1 MQDIRERILDA
12 ATRVYTEAGFRGT
25 TTRRVAQE
33 ADVNEVTLFR
43 HFGTKEALLKAAL
56 GRVHRPEDMPPL
68 TQPADPVAELRAWAW
83 HLYQRWYGGRHLI
96 CRVLGD
102 LAEHPE
108 IAPSIC
114 EQPHD
119 EHAELAGYL
128 ERMRLQGLAGAE
140 FLPDAAAGM
149 LLGAIFTHAVW
160 RDHFGDD
167 LPPAETVIQHYVDL
181 LLQSVGHRPQPAGQR
196 ARA

>member
-43 HFGTKEALLKAAL
+43 HFGTKEALIKAAL
-56 GRVHRPEDMPPL
+56 GRVHRPDGMPRL
-68 TQPADPVAELRAWAW
+68 TEPADPMVELHAWAW
-83 HLYQRWYGGRHLI
+83 HLYQRWYAGRHLI
-96 CRVLGD
+96 SRVMGD
-102 LAEHPE
+102 LLEHPE

-114 EQPHD
+114 EEPHD
-119 EHAELAGYL
+119 EHAELSGYL
-128 ERMRLQGLAGAE
+128 ERLRSQGAAE
-140 FLPDAAAGM
+140 GEFVADAAAGM
-149 LLGAIFTHAVW
+149 LLGAILTHATW
-160 RDHFGDD
+160 RDHFGEN
-167 LPPAETVIQHYVDL
+167 LPAPEVVIHQYVLL
-181 LLQSVGHRPQPAGQR
+181 LLQSVGFRRPVSARG